1 MTKPRKCSRCG
12 LYGHNKATCKKTDAQ
27 IAEEKRLREIRQEK
41 FDEFLEKQ
49 RTDQLWALVA
59 LVNSVASQADI
70 PAYLELDGTGV
81 VFLEMMDIELEGA
94 DAVHALI
101 GALASSKYI

>member
-27 IAEEKRLREIRQEK
+27 VAEEKRLREIRQEK
-41 FDEFLEKQ
+41 FDELLEKQ

-59 LVNSVASQADI
+59 LVNSIASQADI
-70 PAYLELDGTGV
+70 PAHLELDGTGV

-94 DAVHALI
+94 DAVHALT
-101 GALASSKYI
+101 GALASAKYI

>member
-1 MTKPRKCSRCG
+1 MTKLRKCSRCG

-27 IAEEKRLREIRQEK
+27 ITEEKRLREIRQGRLNELVEK
-41 FDEFLEKQ
+41 H

-81 VFLEMMDIELEGA
+81 VFLEVMDIELEGA
-94 DAVHALI
+94 DAVHALT

>member
-27 IAEEKRLREIRQEK
+27 IAEEKRLLEIRQGRL
-41 FDEFLEKQ
+41 DEMIEQQ

-59 LVNSVASQADI
+59 LVNSITSQADI

-94 DAVHALI
+94 DAVHALT